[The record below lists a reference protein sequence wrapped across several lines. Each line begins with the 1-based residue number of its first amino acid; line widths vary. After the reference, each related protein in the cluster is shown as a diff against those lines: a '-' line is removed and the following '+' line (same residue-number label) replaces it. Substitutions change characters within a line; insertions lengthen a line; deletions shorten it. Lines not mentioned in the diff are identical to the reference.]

1 MSDTEPDVPSGT
13 AQQSP
18 SVMASSSVSAN
29 AMALTPGIMPPG
41 KLNVTSAE
49 NMVENW
55 RVWKQMWNNY
65 VIIAKLGT
73 QPPEYKVA
81 LFLHCIGVDA
91 LKIFNG
97 FQFDTPED
105 RSNLSKIIEKFDQYT
120 IGELN
125 ETFERYNFNSRNQ
138 EEVIAKIDAENKEL
152 YLLGDINCNL
162 LPEANTYD
170 SSHLTNIFDIFGL
183 SQLITEP
190 TSVTPVSKT
199 LIDLCITNSPE
210 KVTNSG
216 VIHLGISDHSLVFLT
231 RKTHYHRNGP
241 RVIETRQFKH
251 FNRGKFLS
259 DLNQL
264 PWANVDLY
272 SDPNDMWR
280 EWKEMFLGCVD
291 KHAPLKLKRI
301 RKKRSPWITR
311 ELLCKI
317 RKRDFLKKKAISSNN
332 SATWD
337 QFKRA
342 RNQANNAIKLAKKR
356 YVSDNLKANK
366 GNSRKTWKVIN
377 ELTSRN
383 SGKSAN
389 ILEIKA
395 DNRIVSSPMDIAEA
409 INEHFSNV
417 AQVLAPDIPVVD
429 VNPESYLEPTDSL
442 FSLQIPSV
450 NTVFSFLSKIDE
462 KKATGLHRIPS
473 NLLKMAASIVAPSLT
488 SIFSKSILTGI
499 YPNDWKAAKVTPLF
513 KKGLKSDPNNYRPI
527 SAIPVVSKVLEK
539 IVYNQLYH
547 YLDDNKLLLGCQSGF
562 RSLHSTLTALLE
574 ATDAW
579 SVNIDNGLLNGV
591 VFIDLTKAFDTIDHE
606 IILRKMSY
614 LGVDQATIK
623 WFSSYLS
630 GRTQRC
636 SVNGKLSTAR
646 TLSCGVPQGSIL
658 GPLLFLIYINDLPNS
673 LQNAVPRMFADD
685 TNLTLSVKTLTE
697 LKLAL
702 APELNNLSC
711 WLKANKLSLNVAKTE
726 LMIIGSRQRLSA
738 QCDDIEIRIDDQ
750 IIERVDHTKSLG
762 LFIDAHLSW
771 CKHVEEICKKVS
783 SAIGALK
790 RVRPFISKET
800 AIQIYNALIIP
811 HFDYCSPVRN
821 CLSGY
826 LSEKLQKLQN
836 RAARVITKS
845 PFDTSSNHL
854 LSTLDWERLF
864 LRRKKQKA
872 LMMFKTMNGLAPD
885 YLQSLFSQ
893 RHSVYNL
900 RDSEGKLTLPKPNT
914 NYLKRSFSYSGAMLW
929 NNLPKCLKNAVSVN
943 NFKQIIKKIAD
954 ISDSHTAIM

>member
-1 MSDTEPDVPSGT
+1 
-13 AQQSP
+13 
-18 SVMASSSVSAN
+18 
-29 AMALTPGIMPPG
+29 
-41 KLNVTSAE
+41 
-49 NMVENW
+49 
-55 RVWKQMWNNY
+55 
-65 VIIAKLGT
+65 
-73 QPPEYKVA
+73 
-81 LFLHCIGVDA
+81 
-91 LKIFNG
+91 
-97 FQFDTPED
+97 
-105 RSNLSKIIEKFDQYT
+105 
-120 IGELN
+120 
-125 ETFERYNFNSRNQ
+125 
-138 EEVIAKIDAENKEL
+138 
-152 YLLGDINCNL
+152 
-162 LPEANTYD
+162 
-170 SSHLTNIFDIFGL
+170 
-183 SQLITEP
+183 
-190 TSVTPVSKT
+190 
-199 LIDLCITNSPE
+199 
-210 KVTNSG
+210 
-216 VIHLGISDHSLVFLT
+216 
-231 RKTHYHRNGP
+231 
-241 RVIETRQFKH
+241 
-251 FNRGKFLS
+251 
-259 DLNQL
+259 
-264 PWANVDLY
+264 
-272 SDPNDMWR
+272 
-280 EWKEMFLGCVD
+280 
-291 KHAPLKLKRI
+291 
-301 RKKRSPWITR
+301 
-311 ELLCKI
+311 
-317 RKRDFLKKKAISSNN
+317 
-332 SATWD
+332 
-337 QFKRA
+337 
-342 RNQANNAIKLAKKR
+342 
-356 YVSDNLKANK
+356 
-366 GNSRKTWKVIN
+366 
-377 ELTSRN
+377 
-383 SGKSAN
+383 
-389 ILEIKA
+389 
-395 DNRIVSSPMDIAEA
+395 MDIAEA

-417 AQVLAPDIPVVD
+417 AQVLAQDIPVVD

-462 KKATGLHRIPS
+462 KKATGLDRIPS

-527 SAIPVVSKVLEK
+527 SVIPVVSKVLEK

-547 YLDDNKLLLGCQSGF
+547 YLDDIKLLLGCQSGF

-614 LGVDQATIK
+614 LGVDQAAIK

-738 QCDDIEIRIDDQ
+738 QCDDVEIRIDDQ

-811 HFDYCSPVRN
+811 HFDYCSPVWD

>member
-1 MSDTEPDVPSGT
+1 M
-13 AQQSP
+13 
-18 SVMASSSVSAN
+18 SSSKVDILQINESKLDSTVHDDEVYIPGFEIVRKDRKVN
-29 AMALTPGIMPPG
+29 GRNGGGVCIYLRTNLNYRIRNDLNNDHLECLFVEISKPRSTPFLVGTWYRPP
-41 KLNVTSAE
+41 NS
-49 NMVENW
+49 
-55 RVWKQMWNNY
+55 
-65 VIIAKLGT
+65 
-73 QPPEYKVA
+73 PPN
-81 LFLHCIGVDA
+81 LFSE
-91 LKIFNG
+91 F
-97 FQFDTPED
+97 
-105 RSNLSKIIEKFDQYT
+105 EK
-120 IGELN
+120 
-125 ETFERYNFNSRNQ
+125 
-138 EEVIAKIDAENKEL
+138 VIAKIDAENKEL

-170 SSHLTNIFDIFGL
+170 SSYLTNIFDIFGL

-190 TSVTPVSKT
+190 TRVTPVSKT
-199 LIDLCITNSPE
+199 LIDLCITNSLE

-291 KHAPLKLKRI
+291 RHAPLKLKRI

-389 ILEIKA
+389 ILEITA

-417 AQVLAPDIPVVD
+417 AQVLAQDIPVVD

-462 KKATGLHRIPS
+462 KKATGLDRIPS

-527 SAIPVVSKVLEK
+527 SVIPVVSKVLEK

-614 LGVDQATIK
+614 LGVDQAAIK

-738 QCDDIEIRIDDQ
+738 QCDDVEIRIDDQ

-811 HFDYCSPVRN
+811 HFDYCSPVWD